1 MNSPRIC
8 RVEMGTLIATRP
20 RSAGSNARIGVHGD
34 RIRVPIARLTL
45 DDGTTGFGRCLASQ
59 TQAEALLGQPLDALF
74 TPESGTAEAWRVWDV
89 PLWDLAGVRA
99 GEPAYALAARMNG
112 KSAPS
117 VPFRVRCYDTSLYF
131 DDIHLTDETEAVALI
146 AGEAHEGYARGH
158 RAFKIKVGRGGRWMP
173 TEAGTL
179 RDIAIVRAVRAAIG
193 PGLPI
198 MLDANNGYTLNVTKR
213 VLAETADCGVFWMEE
228 PFHEDPRLYECLKEW
243 LAAENLPVLIAD
255 GEGDASTHLMEWA
268 HEGLIDVVQ
277 YDVFAHGFSQWLAT
291 GRTLDGWGRRS
302 APHHYGAMYGNYV
315 TGHLA
320 GAVAGFAFAEW
331 DEATAPGLDASAYHL
346 DEGWITIPQTPGFG
360 LALDEEH
367 FQQAV
372 TQSGFVLSD

>member
-1 MNSPRIC
+1 MNSPRIR
-8 RVEMGTLIATRP
+8 RVERGILTATRP
-20 RSAGSNARIGVHGD
+20 RSAGSNARIGVHGNMV
-34 RIRVPIARLTL
+34 RVPIARLTL

-59 TQAEALLGQPLDALF
+59 TQAQALLGQPLDALF
-74 TPESGTAEAWRVWDV
+74 VPESGTAEAWRVWDV
-89 PLWDLAGVRA
+89 PLWDLAGIRA
-99 GEPAYALAARMNG
+99 GEPVYALAARVNG
-112 KSAPS
+112 RSAPS
-117 VPFRVRCYDTSLYF
+117 APFRVRCYDTSLYF
-131 DDIHLTDETEAVALI
+131 DDIHLSDETEAAALI
-146 AGEAHEGYARGH
+146 AAEAHEGYARGH

-179 RDIAIVRAVRAAIG
+179 RDIAIVQAVRAAVG

-213 VLAETADCGVFWMEE
+213 VLSETADCGVFWMEE

-243 LAAENLPVLIAD
+243 LAAENLPALIAD

-291 GRTLDGWGRRS
+291 GHTLDGWGRRS

-315 TGHLA
+315 AGHLA
-320 GAVAGFAFAEW
+320 GAVAGFTFAEW
-331 DEATAPGLDASAYHL
+331 DEATAPGLDTSAYHL
-346 DEGWITIPQTPGFG
+346 DEGWVTIPQTPGFG
-360 LALDEEH
+360 LALDEAH
-367 FQQAV
+367 FQKAV
-372 TQSGFVLSD
+372 QQSGFVLSD

>member
-1 MNSPRIC
+1 MNSPRIR

-34 RIRVPIARLTL
+34 TVRVPIARLTL
-45 DDGTTGFGRCLASQ
+45 DDGTTGFGRCLASR
-59 TQAEALLGQPLDALF
+59 TQAEALLGQSLDALF

-89 PLWDLAGVRA
+89 PLWDLAGVRV
-99 GEPAYALAARMNG
+99 GEPVYALAARVNG

-131 DDIHLTDETEAVALI
+131 DDLHLSDETEATALI
-146 AGEAHEGYARGH
+146 AAEAHEGYARGH
-158 RAFKIKVGRGGRWMP
+158 RAFKVKVGRGGRWMP

-179 RDIAIVRAVRAAIG
+179 RDIAIVQAVRAAIG

-213 VLAETADCGVFWMEE
+213 VLSETADCGVFWMEE
-228 PFHEDPRLYECLKEW
+228 PFHEDPRLYESLKEW
-243 LAAENLPVLIAD
+243 LVAENLPILIAD

-315 TGHLA
+315 AGHLA
-320 GAVAGFAFAEW
+320 GAITGFTFAEW
-331 DEATAPGLDASAYHL
+331 DEATAPGLDTSAYHL
-346 DEGWITIPQTPGFG
+346 GEGWVTIPQTPGFG

-367 FQQAV
+367 FQKAV
-372 TQSGFVLSD
+372 QQSGFVLSD